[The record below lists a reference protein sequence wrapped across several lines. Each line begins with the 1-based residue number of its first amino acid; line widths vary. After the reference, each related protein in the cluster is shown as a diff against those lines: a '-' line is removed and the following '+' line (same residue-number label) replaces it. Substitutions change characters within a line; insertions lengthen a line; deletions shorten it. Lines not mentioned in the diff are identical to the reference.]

1 MQPTRLA
8 RLQAAIL
15 EELSLVLPREV
26 KDPRVPPLTLT
37 RVELTPDAGTAR
49 IYFMLLGSLGADEN
63 GERAKK
69 VKECVE
75 GLSSASGFLKR
86 HLSRALRIRQTP
98 DLFFQED
105 RGMENT
111 LRVQELLRRIAEEKK
126 PDEELADKKES

>member
-15 EELSLVLPREV
+15 EELSVVLPREV

-49 IYFMLLGSLGADEN
+49 VYFMLLGSLGSSENEKELAD
-63 GERAKK
+63 RSKRI
-69 VKECVE
+69 KECVE
-75 GLSSASGFLKR
+75 GLSSAAGFLKR

-98 DLFFQED
+98 DLLFQED
-105 RGMENT
+105 RGLENT
-111 LRVQELLRRIAEEKK
+111 LRVQELLKQIADEKK
-126 PDEELADKKES
+126 AGE

>member
-37 RVELTPDAGTAR
+37 RVELSQDAGVAR
-49 IYFMLLGSLGADEN
+49 VYFMLLGSLGAEDKEKD
-63 GERAKK
+63 RR

-98 DLFFQED
+98 DLLFQED
-105 RGMENT
+105 RGLENT
-111 LRVQELLRRIAEEKK
+111 LRVQELLRKIAEEKK
-126 PDEELADKKES
+126 ED